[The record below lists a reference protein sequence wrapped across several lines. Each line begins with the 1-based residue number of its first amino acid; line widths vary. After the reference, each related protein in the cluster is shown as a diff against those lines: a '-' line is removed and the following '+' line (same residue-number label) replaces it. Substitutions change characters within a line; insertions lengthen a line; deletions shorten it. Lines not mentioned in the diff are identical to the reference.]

1 MDNHRIKVM
10 EVIGGYLELELRKG
24 MHYHETAV
32 QLNSGRNCFEYIL
45 LARKYKKVYIPYY
58 TCEVLLQPL
67 IRHHIPYEFYS
78 INEDLE
84 PTEHKQLLS
93 GEAFLYTNYFGLKQ
107 SCVESLS
114 EVYGS
119 QLIVDNAQAFY
130 APHLDGIDT
139 FFSPRKFFGV
149 ADGGYVYT
157 DSVLEADLIQDKS
170 YTRMQHLLERIDE
183 SAERGYNSFRKNDD
197 ALDNQ
202 PMCRMSGLTDRIL
215 CGIDYG
221 NAKRRRTDNFLYLHQ
236 SLQGGNSLKLELNSN
251 DVPMVYPFYTADI
264 SLRARLIKERIF
276 VATYWTNVLEWCKPK
291 ELEYALVNH
300 IIPLPIDQRYGKEE
314 MDRILAII

>member
-1 MDNHRIKVM
+1 M
-10 EVIGGYLELELRKG
+10 EKAIGGYLELELREG
-24 MHYHETAV
+24 MHYHANAIR
-32 QLNSGRNCFEYIL
+32 LNSGRNCFEYIL
-45 LARKYKKVYIPYY
+45 SARKYKKVYIPYY

-67 IRHHIPYEFYS
+67 ARHHIAYEFYS

-84 PTEHKQLLS
+84 PTERKQLLPE
-93 GEAFLYTNYFGLKQ
+93 EAFLYTNYFGLKQ
-107 SCVESLS
+107 RCVESLS

-130 APHLDGIDT
+130 APRPDGINT

-157 DSVLEADLIQDKS
+157 DSVIETDLIQGKS

-183 SAERGYNSFRKNDD
+183 SAERGYDSFRKNDD

-202 PMCRMSGLTDRIL
+202 PMCRMSRLTDRIL

-221 NAKRRRTDNFLYLHQ
+221 NAKRRRIDNFLHLHQ
-236 SLQGGNSLKLELNSN
+236 SLQRDNSLKLELGSN
-251 DVPMVYPFYTADI
+251 DVPMVYPFYTKDI
-264 SLRARLIKERIF
+264 GLRTRLIKERIF
-276 VATYWTNVLEWCKPK
+276 VATYWPNVLEWCKPG

-314 MDRILAII
+314 MDRILAIIQDGKV